1 MGLCI
6 LAFLNFTSLTANA
19 LLILE
24 VLVGLGFVIFVHE
37 LGHFAVA
44 KMCGVKCE
52 KFYLGFDIY
61 GLRLCRFQ
69 WGETEYGIGILP
81 LGGYVKMLGQDD
93 NPGRAAEERVRSTI
107 VDEPAA
113 ATPDAA
119 ASLRLDPRSY
129 IAKSVPQRMAI
140 ISAGVIMNLIFAVL
154 MASIAFSLGVM
165 ENPCA
170 ISSVLPGEAAW
181 KADIHPGDRIVKIGD
196 ESNSGDLRYRDLQLA
211 VMFSDPQRGVRLEIE
226 RDGLDKPIWITVKP
240 NTTDKARL
248 RPTIGV
254 LPGCTTQLDDE
265 HPARP
270 GSLAASEDKFKGG
283 DTIVA
288 VNDAPVSDY
297 TSLISELARHPDE
310 TLTFT
315 VERKDGKGKNASTE
329 KVPVKVSPQ
338 PYRVLGLRMSYGV
351 ISAVQDNSP
360 AAKAGFQAGDILEEI
375 DHQPPGDPLALPDQL
390 RELAGKT
397 VEISVRRDTPGGQP
411 LTVTKN
417 VTLRESTWYDE
428 PWAPGAAMSAPS
440 LGIAYK
446 ILNVVHATESDSPAA
461 KAVLEKDGKP
471 AEAQHFVQG
480 DSIVKAEFLAGSAKP
495 AADSE
500 AVKLPDPIEFSDEK
514 PNWPYFCY
522 ALQVLPPGT
531 QVRLTLIDGRTAVL
545 EAVDATDL
553 FNPDRGLINT
563 AAVTTFKTHGVAASL
578 RTGFSETIDASLM
591 IYQFLNALITG
602 RVSPKNVQGPLG
614 IFEMA
619 KQAAHVGPAQF
630 LLFLTMLSA
639 NLAVINFLPIPLLDG
654 GHMVFLALEGILR
667 RPVSERV
674 VVAFH
679 YLGFVFLIS
688 LMLFVLGL
696 DLHLI
701 PRHG

>member
-6 LAFLNFTSLTANA
+6 LASLTFASLAANT

-93 NPGRAAEERVRSTI
+93 NPARAAEERARATI
-107 VDEPAA
+107 DEPAA
-113 ATPDAA
+113 SPGPAA
-119 ASLRLDPRSY
+119 PPQLDPRSY

-140 ISAGVIMNLIFAVL
+140 ISAGVIMNMIFAVL
-154 MASIAFSLGVM
+154 MASMAFALGVM

-170 ISSVLPGEAAW
+170 ISGVLPGEAAW
-181 KADIHPGDRIVKIGD
+181 KADMRPGDQIVKIGD
-196 ESNSGDLRYRDLQLA
+196 EAKSGNLRFQDLKLA
-211 VMFSDPQRGVRLEIE
+211 VMFSDPEHGVRLKIK
-226 RDGLDKPIWITVKP
+226 RDGVAEPFWITVKP
-240 NTTDKARL
+240 NNANKERL
-248 RPTIGV
+248 APTIGV
-254 LPGCTTQLDDE
+254 APSCTTQLDEE
-265 HPARP
+265 HPVRP
-270 GSLAASEDKFKGG
+270 GSVAAADDKLKGN

-288 VNDAPVSDY
+288 VNGVPVSDY
-297 TSLISELARHPDE
+297 TGLMAELAKHPDQ
-310 TLTFT
+310 TLTLA
-315 VERKDGKGKNASTE
+315 VERQAAKDRTE
-329 KVPVKVSPQ
+329 NVSVKLSPQ
-338 PYRVLGLRMSYGV
+338 PYRMLGLRMSYGV

-360 AAKAGFQAGDILEEI
+360 AAKAGFQAGDILEKIEG
-375 DHQPPGDPLALPDQL
+375 QPPLDPLALPDQL

-446 ILNVVHATESDSPAA
+446 VLNVVHAAEPDSPAA
-461 KAVLEKDGKP
+461 KAELENNGKP
-471 AEAQHFVQG
+471 AEAPHFVQG
-480 DSIVKAEFLAGSAKP
+480 DAIVKAEFLPGTAKP
-495 AADSE
+495 AKDSD
-500 AVKLPDPIEFSDEK
+500 KINLPDPIEFSDEK
-514 PNWPYFCY
+514 PNWPYFSY
-522 ALQVLPPGT
+522 ALQVVPPGT
-531 QVRLTLIDGRTAVL
+531 RVRLTLIDGRTAVL
-545 EAVDATDL
+545 EPTDSTDL
-553 FNPDRGLINT
+553 FNPDRGLINRY
-563 AAVTTFKTHGVAASL
+563 ATTRFRTETVAASL
-578 RTGFSETIDASLM
+578 GTGFRETIDASAM
-591 IYQFLNALITG
+591 IYRFLSALITG
-602 RVSPKNVQGPLG
+602 RVSAKSVQGPVG
-614 IFEMA
+614 IFDMA
-619 KQAAHVGPAQF
+619 RQAASVGPAQF

-654 GHMVFLALEGILR
+654 GHMVFLVLEGILR